1 MIKPKKLEGTKTFV
15 INHSTGRT
23 MEYPSL
29 LTTRWLSPEGKE
41 AQIIVNYLPEAQS
54 FTVDGEKLEIA
65 PLCAIWID

>member
-1 MIKPKKLEGTKTFV
+1 
-15 INHSTGRT
+15 
-23 MEYPSL
+23 
-29 LTTRWLSPEGKE
+29 LSPEGKE